1 MLPAAIFALVFVPML
16 AEARR
21 SARNE
26 RLLRAAGATEPKGDV
41 YPAMQIAYPLAFL
54 LPIGEAWIRGR
65 GLSATAVAAK
75 GLKYWAIAT
84 LGTRWTFRVLVP
96 RSSRR
101 TVTGPYRILRHPNYV
116 AVAGELIGVA
126 LMGQAVVTGP
136 IAVVAF
142 TGLMLARIR
151 VEERALGG

>member
-1 MLPAAIFALVFVPML
+1 MLPALILVLVFVPML

-65 GLSATAVAAK
+65 GLSATAVA
-75 GLKYWAIAT
+75 GGIV
-84 LGTRWTFRVLVP
+84 F
-96 RSSRR
+96 
-101 TVTGPYRILRHPNYV
+101 V
-116 AVAGELIGVA
+116 AAS
-126 LMGQAVVTGP
+126 
-136 IAVVAF
+136 
-142 TGLMLARIR
+142 
-151 VEERALGG
+151 